1 MIYLDNSA
9 TTYPKPQ
16 SVVAAVCNALRRYSF
31 NSGRGG
37 YAQSVNTAEMIFSSR
52 QSIAELVNAEP
63 QNIVFTQN
71 CTLALN
77 MAIKGLARE
86 GDHIIIS
93 SLEHNAVYRPVY
105 ALSKRKGISYTVVPY
120 DYDEDKLL
128 SNFENS
134 IQENTSFIVCT
145 GASNVFGCAMPI
157 SKIGALAKKH
167 GIRFV
172 VDGAQIV
179 GVTDI
184 DIVRD
189 NIDILCAAGHKGLY
203 GPLATGFMALNDS
216 VLPQTIIEGGTGS
229 LSMEPDQPD
238 FLPDRFEA
246 GTLNNSGII
255 GLASGVTFV
264 KKKGIESIYSHE
276 MKIIKYIYSALSA
289 DSNAVLYTPSP
300 DGFNSAPILSFNY
313 KDYSSE
319 ETASLLGNGNIA
331 VRGGFHCAPLAHM
344 SFGTDERGTVRVS
357 PSVFTSFKDCEN
369 FINYLKKL

>member
-16 SVVAAVCNALRRYSF
+16 SVVASACNAGRRYSF

-37 YAQSVNTAEMIFSSR
+37 YAQSIKAAEMILSSR
-52 QSIAELVNAEP
+52 QSVAQLVNAQP
-63 QNIVFTQN
+63 QNVVFTQN

-77 MAIKGLARE
+77 MAVKGSVKE
-86 GDHIIIS
+86 GSHIIIS

-105 ALSKRKGISYTVVPY
+105 ALSKRRGISFTVVPY

-128 SNFENS
+128 SAFESS
-134 IQENTSFIVCT
+134 IRQNTSLIVCT

-157 SKIGALAKKH
+157 SKIGELAGKH
-167 GIRFV
+167 NICFV
-172 VDGAQIV
+172 VDGAQSI
-179 GVTDI
+179 GVFDV

-189 NIDILCAAGHKGLY
+189 NIDILCGAGHKGLY
-203 GPLATGFMALNDS
+203 GPLATGFMALNENI
-216 VLPQTIIEGGTGS
+216 LPETIIEGGTGS
-229 LSMEPDQPD
+229 LSMEPEQPN

-255 GLASGVTFV
+255 GLGAGVDFV
-264 KKKGIESIYSHE
+264 MQRGIDNIYSHE
-276 MKIIKYIYSALSA
+276 MGLIKYVYSVLSS

-300 DGFNSAPILSFNY
+300 DEFATAPILSFNY

-319 ETASLLGNGNIA
+319 ETAALLGKCGIA
-331 VRGGFHCAPLAHM
+331 VRGGFHCAPLAHR

-357 PSVFTSFKDCEN
+357 PSVFTTHRDCEN

>member
-16 SVVAAVCNALRRYSF
+16 SVVASACNANKRYSF

-37 YAQSVNTAEMIFSSR
+37 YAQSVKTAEMIFSAR
-52 QSIAELVNAEP
+52 QQVAELVNAQP

-77 MAIKGLARE
+77 MAIKGSVRE
-86 GDHIIIS
+86 GSHIIIS

-105 ALSKRKGISYTVVPY
+105 ALSRRKSIAFTVVPY
-120 DYDEDKLL
+120 DYDEDKLI
-128 SNFENS
+128 SAFESS
-134 IQENTSFIVCT
+134 IRPNTSLIVCT
-145 GASNVFGCAMPI
+145 AASNVFGCAMPI
-157 SKIGALAKKH
+157 ARIGALARQH
-167 GIRFV
+167 NIRFV
-172 VDGAQIV
+172 VDGAQSV
-179 GVTDI
+179 GIFDI

-203 GPLATGFMALNDS
+203 GPLATGFMALNEN
-216 VLPQTIIEGGTGS
+216 VLPETIIEGGTGS
-229 LSMEPDQPD
+229 LSMEPEQPD

-246 GTLNNSGII
+246 GTLSNSGVI
-255 GLASGVTFV
+255 GLGAGAAFV
-264 KKKGIESIYSHE
+264 KQKGIENIYSHE
-276 MKIIKYIYSALSA
+276 MSLIKCVHSALSA

-300 DGFNSAPILSFNY
+300 DEFKSAPILSFNY

-319 ETASLLGNGNIA
+319 ETAALLGNGNIA
-331 VRGGFHCAPLAHM
+331 VRGGFHCAPLAHR
-344 SFGTDERGTVRVS
+344 SFGTNTRGAVRVS
-357 PSVFTSFKDCEN
+357 PSVFTSHRDCEN